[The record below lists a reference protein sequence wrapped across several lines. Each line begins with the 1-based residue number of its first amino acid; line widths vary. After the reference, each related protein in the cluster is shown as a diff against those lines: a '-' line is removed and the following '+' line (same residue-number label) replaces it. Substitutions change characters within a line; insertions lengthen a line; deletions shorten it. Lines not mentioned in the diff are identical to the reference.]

1 MACTTEDF
9 VMGNRQAT
17 SPSWE
22 KGIIPFKFSG
32 EIEQSKDRPAY
43 DIQATVG
50 VLPPGGTGNRQDD
63 VRKIQELLNAI
74 KPGDGGPDPKLVED
88 GFIGPKTIAAIRKF
102 QQARFGWQDGTVE
115 PSHATLVELT
125 TSSADDTS
133 GQPRGV
139 ILNAVHQW
147 NRTVGDRVKW
157 VRHTP
162 LRTPQ
167 PNYVIIQFVS
177 AGKSR
182 RSVGTKT
189 GEQTIVISLGGAGA
203 LIGAAMRAGA
213 PRARLEGIVLHEMG
227 HSAGLAH
234 EHQRIDRDDFVEV
247 VKDNIQGQDPDAP
260 AEEGRRFQIDYK
272 IPTTPSSMPSGGYDF
287 NSMMHYFSTQ
297 AAREPGLT
305 TLRKRR
311 SFKGQP
317 FPDPQP
323 FFGNLDGFSP
333 GDLATLRALYPP
345 R

>member
-1 MACTTEDF
+1 MACGSEEAA
-9 VMGNRQAT
+9 MGNRQAT
-17 SPSWE
+17 EPVWE
-22 KGIIPFKFSG
+22 NGIIPFKFSG
-32 EIEQSKDRPAY
+32 EIEQSRDRPAY
-43 DIQATVG
+43 DIQAPVG
-50 VLPPGGTGNRQDD
+50 VLGPGVAGNRQDD
-63 VRKIQELLNAI
+63 VRKIQKLLNAI
-74 KPGDGGPDPKLVED
+74 SPGDGGPEPRLDED

-125 TSSADDTS
+125 TNEADDTT

-162 LRTPQ
+162 HRTPQ
-167 PNYVIIQFVS
+167 PNYVVIQFVAS
-177 AGKSR
+177 GKSR
-182 RSVGTKT
+182 RSEGTKP
-189 GEQTIVISLGGAGA
+189 GEQTIVISVGGANGLISAA
-203 LIGAAMRAGA
+203 LRAGV

-234 EHQRIDRDDFVEV
+234 EHQRSDRDDFVEV
-247 VKDNIQGQDPDAP
+247 VKDNIQGQDPAMP
-260 AEEGRRFQIDYK
+260 AVEGRRFQIDYK
-272 IPTTPSSMPSGGYDF
+272 IPTTPPSMPSGGYDF
-287 NSMMHYFSTQ
+287 NSMMHYFATQ
-297 AAREPGLT
+297 AAREEGLT
-305 TLRKRR
+305 TMRKRR
-311 SFKGQP
+311 SFRGQP

-333 GDLATLRALYPP
+333 GDLATLRSIYPP